1 MPAPPQSTGLNFR
14 AGTPPEAQRRPSVGF
29 TIFETLG
36 IRRTTLYPYLTEDDI
51 ASSSHRD
58 RNQSL
63 GDPTNNRITSG
74 TSAAKQ
80 LLPADPNPQGI
91 FSRTECFGDKFAS

>member
-1 MPAPPQSTGLNFR
+1 MKENAET
-14 AGTPPEAQRRPSVGF
+14 AA

-36 IRRTTLYPYLTEDDI
+36 IRRTTVYPYLPEDDI

-58 RNQSL
+58 RNQSF
-63 GDPTNNRITSG
+63 GDPTNSRIISG

-80 LLPADPNPQGI
+80 VLPADPNPQGI
-91 FSRTECFGDKFAS
+91 FQERVFRR